1 MSSSDRRDRGPLLR
15 IGEAAA
21 LVGVSPS
28 TLRFWEREG
37 LVSPLRPHGRT
48 RYYSPELIERL
59 RLVHRLKS
67 EEGLNASGVRRE
79 LERRSR
85 NRKKKAQEPVQEPA
99 HPGPRIR
106 TLRNRARLTLRQL
119 AELAGLSPS
128 FLSSIEQGKGNPSLG
143 ALRRIAEALGTTTQ
157 ELFGTRAGR
166 RRVVRP
172 ADRVP
177 LETRDPS
184 MRLEL
189 LARGAEHLQPHL
201 VTIPPGGGSGDS
213 YTHAGE
219 EFLFVLEG
227 TIEVVL
233 DEIEVHVLEQGDAI
247 TFPSDVA
254 HRLANPG
261 TTTARALWINT
272 PPTF

>member
-1 MSSSDRRDRGPLLR
+1 MARTRKEAGPLLR

-48 RYYSPELIERL
+48 RYYSPELLERL
-59 RLVHRLKS
+59 RLIHRLKT

-79 LERRSR
+79 LARRSR
-85 NRKKKAQEPVQEPA
+85 GRTSRSPGEPA

-106 TLRNRARLTLRQL
+106 ALRARRQLTLRAL
-119 AELAGLSPS
+119 AERAGLSPS
-128 FLSSIEQGKGNPSLG
+128 FLSSVEQGKGNPSLA

-157 ELFGTRAGR
+157 ELLGARDGS

-172 ADRVP
+172 ADRVR

-201 VTIPPGGGSGDS
+201 VTIPPGGGSGES
-213 YTHAGE
+213 YAHAGE

-227 TIEVVL
+227 TVEVTL
-233 DEIEVHVLEQGDAI
+233 DEMEVHVLGPGDAI

-254 HRLANPG
+254 HRLRNPG
-261 TTTARALWINT
+261 RTTARALWINT

>member
-1 MSSSDRRDRGPLLR
+1 M
-15 IGEAAA
+15 
-21 LVGVSPS
+21 
-28 TLRFWEREG
+28 
-37 LVSPLRPHGRT
+37 
-48 RYYSPELIERL
+48 YYQGS
-59 RLVHRLKS
+59 
-67 EEGLNASGVRRE
+67 
-79 LERRSR
+79 SR
-85 NRKKKAQEPVQEPA
+85 NRKKNEEEPLQEPA

-201 VTIPPGGGSGDS
+201 VTIPPGGGSGDG